1 MTRSSTEESCKR
13 GAASVPGILKRYD
26 KESGLFSILYA
37 DGIRQVFVY
46 CPVTVHPSGK
56 FEFLAEANCARPLPC
71 LLQTDL
77 CRLLGRD

>member
-1 MTRSSTEESCKR
+1 MTRSSTEICKR
-13 GAASVPGILKRYD
+13 GMAFVPGILKRYD

-37 DGIRQVFVY
+37 DGIRRVLVY

-56 FEFLAEANCARPLPC
+56 FKFLAEANCARSFPS

-77 CRLLGRD
+77 SRRLGQD